1 MKAGGGDGGSS
12 VSDEEWER
20 FLRASLEGVPDAPEE
35 PSARDRAAAA
45 RRPPERA
52 ADTAWRAYTPPRRRS
67 RKGWY
72 VAGFV
77 ASVALLAVA
86 FAPGGVTGLFGD
98 DARGAD
104 AAPLAPESVAPTAP
118 PDAGP
123 EAVRPTLA
131 EPFKGS
137 PAARWAD
144 GPAGIT
150 VPEARATG
158 WMDRVEVARALRL
171 SRDFLVASNLE
182 PGVLRGERPAG
193 AIALINPRQRD
204 VQDYLAAAFRSPGE
218 ANDPVLLFSRFDPAQ
233 ARLVGDVVKTRGR
246 LTYAEGEEGAVR
258 VTADVTF
265 VYPVAPAGGGDAVV
279 RTIVRREVVMSWDDP
294 AKVITEPGTFS
305 LVSYR
310 ADMTNAG
317 CGPATGRLTPSFGG
331 GGSGTAS
338 GPAVDPYDRST
349 SMDERMGAAG
359 DEECGTAT
367 RS

>member
-1 MKAGGGDGGSS
+1 MNAGGGDGGSQ

-20 FLRASLEGVPDAPEE
+20 FLRSSLEGVPDAPEE
-35 PSARDRAAAA
+35 PSARDRATAA
-45 RRPPERA
+45 RRPARA
-52 ADTAWRAYTPPRRRS
+52 ADTGWRTYTPPRRRRS

-86 FAPGGVTGLFGD
+86 LAPGGVTGLLGD
-98 DARGAD
+98 GGRGAD
-104 AAPLAPESVAPTAP
+104 AAPLAPESAAPTAP
-118 PDAGP
+118 PDAAS
-123 EAVRPTLA
+123 EAARPTVA
-131 EPFKGS
+131 EPFRGS

-158 WMDRVEVARALRL
+158 WMDRAEVARALRL

-193 AIALINPRQRD
+193 AIALINPHQRD
-204 VQDYLAAAFRSPGE
+204 VRDFLAAAFRSPGE

-246 LTYAEGEEGAVR
+246 LTFAEGEKGALR

-265 VYPVAPAGGGDAVV
+265 VYPAAPAGGGDLVV
-279 RTIVRREVVMSWDDP
+279 RTVVRREVVMSWDDP
-294 AKVITEPGTFS
+294 SKVITEPGTFS
-305 LVSYR
+305 LVSYKV
-310 ADMTNAG
+310 DMTNGG

-331 GGSGTAS
+331 GGSGTGS

-349 SMDERMGAAG
+349 SMDERMRAGG